1 MTTKRKVAREILQI
15 RKPLLLALAGTF
27 PKTPHRVQKTVLAV
41 AIFGKFGTSQSA
53 AGVRKMRR
61 IRG

>member
-1 MTTKRKVAREILQI
+1 MKDKVARQIPQI
-15 RKPLLLALAGTF
+15 REPLLLAIVDTF
-27 PKTPHRVQKTVLAV
+27 PKTPHRAQKKVLAV

-53 AGVRKMRR
+53 AGVRKMTR